1 MIKQQTLSLLILLL
15 SLVIGL
21 GQAHAR
27 SDDNEQPLH
36 ITADTAE
43 LNDKTGISI
52 YRGNVRMVQGTTIIT
67 GNTVT
72 VFMIDRKVSK
82 MISLGELA
90 TYQETAN
97 DGDILFSEAEE
108 MHFYKLEDRVELFR
122 RGKITENDN
131 VFHSEHII
139 YYLEDGLINAGT
151 KTDRVN
157 ITIMPAT
164 QTNTP

>member
-1 MIKQQTLSLLILLL
+1 
-15 SLVIGL
+15 
-21 GQAHAR
+21 
-27 SDDNEQPLH
+27 
-36 ITADTAE
+36 
-43 LNDKTGISI
+43 
-52 YRGNVRMVQGTTIIT
+52 MVQGTTIIT
-67 GNTVT
+67 GDTVT

-139 YYLEDGLINAGT
+139 YYLEDGLIDAGT

>member
-1 MIKQQTLSLLILLL
+1 MSM
-15 SLVIGL
+15 
-21 GQAHAR
+21 GQAYAR
-27 SDDNEQPLH
+27 SDDSEQPLH

-67 GNTVT
+67 GDTVT
-72 VFMIDRKVSK
+72 IFMLERKVSK

-90 TYQETAN
+90 SYQETAD

-122 RGKITENDN
+122 RGKITENDS

-139 YYLEDGLINAGT
+139 YYLDEGLIDAGT
-151 KTDRVN
+151 KTDRVE
-157 ITIMPAT
+157 IMIMP
-164 QTNTP
+164 NTETGN

>member
-1 MIKQQTLSLLILLL
+1 MSM
-15 SLVIGL
+15 
-21 GQAHAR
+21 GQAYAR
-27 SDDNEQPLH
+27 SDDSEQPLH
-36 ITADTAE
+36 ITADAAQ

-67 GNTVT
+67 GDTVT
-72 VFMIDRKVSK
+72 IFMLQRKVSK

-90 TYQETAN
+90 SYQETAD

-122 RGKITENDN
+122 RGKITENDS

-139 YYLEDGLINAGT
+139 YYLDEGLIDAGT
-151 KTDRVN
+151 KTDRVE
-157 ITIMPAT
+157 IMIMP
-164 QTNTP
+164 NTETGN

>member
-1 MIKQQTLSLLILLL
+1 MSM
-15 SLVIGL
+15 
-21 GQAHAR
+21 GQAYAR
-27 SDDNEQPLH
+27 SDDSEQPLH
-36 ITADTAE
+36 ITADAAE

-67 GNTVT
+67 GDTVT
-72 VFMIDRKVSK
+72 IFMLERKVSK

-90 TYQETAN
+90 SYQETAD

-122 RGKITENDN
+122 RGKITENDS

-139 YYLEDGLINAGT
+139 YYLDEGLIDAGT
-151 KTDRVN
+151 KTDRVE
-157 ITIMPAT
+157 IMIMP
-164 QTNTP
+164 NTETGN

>member
-1 MIKQQTLSLLILLL
+1 MSM
-15 SLVIGL
+15 
-21 GQAHAR
+21 GQAYAR
-27 SDDNEQPLH
+27 SDDSEQPLH

-67 GNTVT
+67 GDTVT
-72 VFMIDRKVSK
+72 IFMLQRKVSK

-90 TYQETAN
+90 SYQETAD

-122 RGKITENDN
+122 RGKITENDS

-139 YYLEDGLINAGT
+139 YYLDEGLIDAGT
-151 KTDRVN
+151 KTDRVE
-157 ITIMPAT
+157 IMIMP
-164 QTNTP
+164 NTETGN

>member
-1 MIKQQTLSLLILLL
+1 MIKQRTLNFLALLVSI
-15 SLVIGL
+15 SMSM
-21 GQAHAR
+21 GQAYAR
-27 SDDNEQPLH
+27 SDDSEQPLH
-36 ITADTAE
+36 ITADAAE

-67 GNTVT
+67 GDTVT
-72 VFMIDRKVSK
+72 IFMLQRKVSK

-90 TYQETAN
+90 SYQETAD

-122 RGKITENDN
+122 RGKITENDS

-139 YYLEDGLINAGT
+139 YYLDEGLIDAGT
-151 KTDRVN
+151 KTDRVE
-157 ITIMPAT
+157 IMIMP
-164 QTNTP
+164 NTETGN

>member
-1 MIKQQTLSLLILLL
+1 
-15 SLVIGL
+15 
-21 GQAHAR
+21 
-27 SDDNEQPLH
+27 
-36 ITADTAE
+36 
-43 LNDKTGISI
+43 
-52 YRGNVRMVQGTTIIT
+52 
-67 GNTVT
+67 
-72 VFMIDRKVSK
+72 

-139 YYLEDGLINAGT
+139 YYLEDGLIDAGT

>member
-1 MIKQQTLSLLILLL
+1 MTKQRPLNLHVLLL
-15 SLVIGL
+15 SLSIGL
-21 GQAHAR
+21 GKAHAR
-27 SDDNEQPLH
+27 SDDSEQPLH

-67 GNTVT
+67 GDSVT
-72 VFMIDRKVSK
+72 VFTQERKVSK

-90 TYQETAN
+90 TYQETAD

-122 RGKITENDN
+122 RGKITENDS
-131 VFHSEHII
+131 VFQSEHII
-139 YYLEDGLINAGT
+139 YYLEDGLIDAGT

-157 ITIMPAT
+157 ITIMPSTETSA
-164 QTNTP
+164 P

>member
-67 GNTVT
+67 GEHR
-72 VFMIDRKVSK
+72 DRIHDRSQ
-82 MISLGELA
+82 SQQDDFSRRACDLSR
-90 TYQETAN
+90 
-97 DGDILFSEAEE
+97 DG
-108 MHFYKLEDRVELFR
+108 
-122 RGKITENDN
+122 
-131 VFHSEHII
+131 
-139 YYLEDGLINAGT
+139 
-151 KTDRVN
+151 
-157 ITIMPAT
+157 
-164 QTNTP
+164 

>member
-1 MIKQQTLSLLILLL
+1 MIKQQIFSLPILL
-15 SLVIGL
+15 SLMLGL
-21 GQAHAR
+21 GQVHAR
-27 SDDNEQPLH
+27 SDDSEQPLH

-67 GNTVT
+67 GDTVT
-72 VFMIDRKVSK
+72 VFMLERKVSK

-90 TYQETAN
+90 TYQETAD

-139 YYLEDGLINAGT
+139 YYLEDGLIDAGT
-151 KTDRVN
+151 KTDLVN
-157 ITIMPAT
+157 ITIMPDT
-164 QTNTP
+164 QPNTP

>member
-1 MIKQQTLSLLILLL
+1 MTKQRQLNLLVLLL
-15 SLVIGL
+15 SLSIGL
-21 GQAHAR
+21 GKAHAR
-27 SDDNEQPLH
+27 SDDSEQPLH

-67 GNTVT
+67 GDSVT
-72 VFMIDRKVSK
+72 VFTQERKVSK

-90 TYQETAN
+90 TYQETAD

-122 RGKITENDN
+122 RGKITENDS
-131 VFHSEHII
+131 VFQSEHII
-139 YYLEDGLINAGT
+139 YYLEDGLIDAGT

-157 ITIMPAT
+157 ITIMPSTETSA
-164 QTNTP
+164 P

>member
-1 MIKQQTLSLLILLL
+1 MSM
-15 SLVIGL
+15 
-21 GQAHAR
+21 GQAYAR
-27 SDDNEQPLH
+27 SDDSEQPLH
-36 ITADTAE
+36 ITADAAE

-67 GNTVT
+67 GDTVT
-72 VFMIDRKVSK
+72 IFMLQRKVSK

-90 TYQETAN
+90 SYQETAD

-122 RGKITENDN
+122 RGKITENDS

-139 YYLEDGLINAGT
+139 YYLDEGLIDAGT
-151 KTDRVN
+151 KTDRVE
-157 ITIMPAT
+157 IMIMP
-164 QTNTP
+164 NTETGN